1 MGPAISEEGLPKLGG
16 VPLRTIASVQVKPMR
31 YHPIF
36 VVLLMM
42 ISSGA
47 VQAADRLTREC
58 EFEVKARYA
67 FGKERNDDARM

>member
-1 MGPAISEEGLPKLGG
+1 
-16 VPLRTIASVQVKPMR
+16 MR